1 MIKEGGTSYI
11 VLIFQFFCEDLFS
24 WIVKS
29 CFTSCLN
36 KENCVW
42 GFFNMLFH
50 FRPLVPES
58 VNNSLF
64 HQLAEQLQQQNL
76 EHLRQQL
83 LEQQQPQ
90 KVRTPS
96 CGCRNN
102 YFLLWIKIRTP
113 GTSLTLE
120 VFITSWWSEFAE

>member
-1 MIKEGGTSYI
+1 
-11 VLIFQFFCEDLFS
+11 
-24 WIVKS
+24 
-29 CFTSCLN
+29 
-36 KENCVW
+36 
-42 GFFNMLFH
+42 
-50 FRPLVPES
+50 

-96 CGCRNN
+96 CGCHLAETCRVNGMSSRKCIKQKN
-102 YFLLWIKIRTP
+102 KYNQMCGIYVLLLLGK
-113 GTSLTLE
+113 
-120 VFITSWWSEFAE
+120 